1 MPKHWRRESV
11 LEKRVERERRA
22 SETSNKLRS
31 NGRRPIAR
39 VARHANRNGEGR
51 ALLGGV
57 GVFQIFFSFLF
68 GGARMGNHQHKY
80 CWGTQQVLISFVV
93 ARKG

>member
-1 MPKHWRRESV
+1 MAVDQLPGLPDMPMEM
-11 LEKRVERERRA
+11 
-22 SETSNKLRS
+22 
-31 NGRRPIAR
+31 
-39 VARHANRNGEGR
+39 GEGR

-68 GGARMGNHQHKY
+68 GGARMGNLQHKY